1 MKTHQLTKVGV
12 MGEIL
17 QVYRTFQHDPIA
29 SLEHQYLLLE
39 RTQIL
44 QLILT
49 VNYYCKSFIVT
60 TTYAISVYQFVCSF
74 CHTDNWVVSAVGLP
88 QRKAVFLGITYQR
101 LFIDTT
107 ANVMTKKAINATLS
121 LKTILQLVVQLTATI
136 SIIGLNLALN
146 SALVENVLQ
155 LVTMIIKLW

>member
-1 MKTHQLTKVGV
+1 

-74 CHTDNWVVSAVGLP
+74 CHTDN
-88 QRKAVFLGITYQR
+88 
-101 LFIDTT
+101 
-107 ANVMTKKAINATLS
+107 
-121 LKTILQLVVQLTATI
+121 
-136 SIIGLNLALN
+136 
-146 SALVENVLQ
+146 
-155 LVTMIIKLW
+155 